1 MLMTGKKE
9 GILLELKHITRRF
22 PGVTALNN
30 VSMELKEDEVL
41 AICGENGAGKSTLM
55 KILSGS
61 DSFGNY
67 EGKILL
73 DGKECRF
80 HSTRD
85 AEEAGIEMI
94 YQEISL
100 HMELS
105 VGENLFLGHLPVT
118 RFHTVDWR

>member
-67 EGKILL
+67 
-73 DGKECRF
+73 
-80 HSTRD
+80 
-85 AEEAGIEMI
+85 
-94 YQEISL
+94 
-100 HMELS
+100 
-105 VGENLFLGHLPVT
+105 
-118 RFHTVDWR
+118 